1 VPEKN
6 MLKEQMDVKKIEPED
21 FENCTTKRLV
31 MQWQQNLVVIQTQ
44 DDGGRRSEICRGHTR
59 HAS

>member
-31 MQWQQNLVVIQTQ
+31 TCNGNKI
-44 DDGGRRSEICRGHTR
+44 
-59 HAS
+59 